1 MPKAYPAYYGTY
13 AQFDTVK
20 SFVNSFANLFLI
32 GRNGMHRYNN
42 QDHSM
47 LTAMQAV
54 DNIMSNT
61 NDKENIWAINTEDDY
76 HEKKD

>member
-1 MPKAYPAYYGTY
+1 
-13 AQFDTVK
+13 
-20 SFVNSFANLFLI
+20 
-32 GRNGMHRYNN
+32 
-42 QDHSM
+42 M